1 MPLPVKNRIL
11 SYKRSPI
18 WRTQTDDD
26 LVQDLSENDIVIYNK
41 RVHVVVNDNFLPNE
55 TVKQA
60 IDTGKILQYQFGGEL
75 ADKPSI
81 EKLRNRTVKKYVDL
95 FSELADKL
103 AKKYIIQTKS
113 LDWEDHPKADAT
125 MKIFIGNTSFKEK
138 ILVKAK

>member
-1 MPLPVKNRIL
+1 MPPISRNL

-26 LVQDLSENDIVIYNK
+26 LVGELSENDIVIYNK
-41 RVHVVVNDNFLPNE
+41 RVHVVVNGNFQPDE
-55 TVKQA
+55 TVKHA

-81 EKLRNRTVKKYVDL
+81 ERLRNRTVGKYTDL

-103 AKKYIIQTKS
+103 ARKYIIQTKS
-113 LDWEDHPKADAT
+113 LEWRDHPNADAT
-125 MKIFIGNTSFKEK
+125 MKIFIGSTSYKEK
-138 ILVKAK
+138 ILVKAR